1 MLSASCH
8 CGAVQIEI
16 DRKPQS
22 VTQCTCSICHR
33 YGAQWAYYTRKSIR
47 VSAQE
52 GVLAAYVWGD
62 KTIEFYH
69 CTHCGCVTHYESVE
83 KNDDSRIAVNARTM
97 APADIGDVPLRT
109 FDGATTWKY
118 LD

>member
-8 CGAVQIEI
+8 CGAVHMEI
-16 DRKPQS
+16 GRRPQS

-33 YGAQWAYYTRKSIR
+33 YGAHWAYYTRKSVR
-47 VSAQE
+47 VSDQE

-69 CTHCGCVTHYESVE
+69 CTRCGCVTHYESVE
-83 KNDDSRIAVNARTM
+83 KNDDSRIAVNARIM
-97 APADIGDVPLRT
+97 SPADIEDVPIRI
-109 FDGATTWKY
+109 FDGATSWKY